1 MSTVI
6 KDGTIYQNGRLIH
19 TDILIER
26 NKIKVIGQNLKGEK
40 IIDAKNKLVSPGLID
55 LHVHYRDPGQT
66 YKEDIYTGSLAA
78 AHGGFTTVGAMPN
91 VIPVPNTPDLIRKMV
106 AENREKGVVH
116 ILQYAPVTVD
126 QITDEIPDYES
137 LKKAG
142 AFALSNDGHGIQSAQ
157 TMYLAMQKA
166 KENDLIVASHCQDN
180 SLYQKGVINEGEKAR
195 ELNLPP
201 ITELAETTQIARD
214 LLLAQRTG
222 CHYHICH
229 VSTATSVELV
239 RIAKARGINVTCEVA
254 PHYLLLTDEDIPSD
268 NPYFKMN
275 PPLRSKEDQAAL
287 VVGLLDGTIDFIATD
302 HAPHAKIEK
311 EGSFKNA
318 AFGITGSETA
328 FSMLYTKYVK
338 TGIINLEKLLSLMSD
353 APAKKFGLKN
363 CGYLEAGAEADIAIF
378 DLDHKTQIKEN
389 NYLSKGV
396 NSPFTGNKVY
406 GQTVMTIVSGKVV
419 YKLGERNE

>member
-1 MSTVI
+1 MTTVI
-6 KDGTIYQNGRLIH
+6 KNGTVYQNGRLIH
-19 TDILIER
+19 ADVLLED
-26 NKIKVIGQNLKGEK
+26 NKIKAIGQDLSGDQV
-40 IIDAKNKLVSPGLID
+40 IDATDKLVSPGLVD
-55 LHVHYRDPGQT
+55 VHVHYRDPGQT
-66 YKEDIYTGSLAA
+66 YKEDIHTGSLAA

-91 VIPVPNTPDLIRKMV
+91 VTPVPNTPDLIKKMI
-106 AENREKGVVH
+106 AENKKKGIVH

-126 QITDEIPDYES
+126 QTSDEIPDYAA

-157 TMYLAMQKA
+157 TMYLAMKKA
-166 KENDLIVASHCQDN
+166 KENNLIIASHCQDN
-180 SLYQKGVINEGEKAR
+180 SLYQKGVINEGKKAK

-214 LLLAQRTG
+214 LLLAKKTD

-229 VSTATSVELV
+229 VSTATSVDLV
-239 RIAKARGINVTCEVA
+239 RIAKARGINVTCEAA
-254 PHYLLLTDEDIPSD
+254 PHYLLLTDSDIPSD

-302 HAPHAKIEK
+302 HAPHAKSEK
-311 EGSFKNA
+311 EGSFRNA

-328 FSMLYTKYVK
+328 FSTLYTKYVK
-338 TGIINLEKLLSLMSD
+338 TGIIKLEKLLSLMSD
-353 APAKKFGLKN
+353 APADKFGLKN
-363 CGYLEAGAEADIAIF
+363 CGHLEAGVEADIAIF
-378 DLDHKTQIKEN
+378 DLKHEAEIKEED
-389 NYLSKGV
+389 YLSKGV
-396 NSPFTGNKVY
+396 NSPFTGEKVY

-419 YKLGERNE
+419 YERGEENE